1 MRFSMSCPRIWPL
14 ALGSAGDQSEA
25 RRARGFYKRIGGM
38 RLRNAGRRTMSR
50 RTRRFSQRFENVELD
65 ETMPMTRRNLIAMAC
80 CSLLLSLAPQV
91 AGISA
96 FAKDGRDDDDSSGS
110 GSSGSSGG
118 SGSSGSSGH
127 GGDDSDDDRS
137 GRGGGDDDD
146 NSGPGGG
153 HDDDDDDDNSGR
165 GRRSDQER
173 ARDGVEKGRILA
185 LKDVLRLVDE
195 DKYGAVIAVDLRNNG
210 EVYRLRTRDRQGTIR
225 NLRINA
231 RTGKFMNIFGF

>member
-1 MRFSMSCPRIWPL
+1 
-14 ALGSAGDQSEA
+14 
-25 RRARGFYKRIGGM
+25 
-38 RLRNAGRRTMSR
+38 
-50 RTRRFSQRFENVELD
+50 
-65 ETMPMTRRNLIAMAC
+65 MPMTRRNLIAMVC
-80 CSLLLSLAPQV
+80 CSLLMSLAPQV
-91 AGISA
+91 GGISA
-96 FAKDGRDDDDSSGS
+96 FAKDGRDDDDSS
-110 GSSGSSGG
+110 G

-146 NSGPGGG
+146 HSGPGGG
-153 HDDDDDDDNSGR
+153 DDKDDDGDDDNSGS

-185 LKDVLRLVDE
+185 LKEVLRLVDE
-195 DKYGAVIAVDLRNNG
+195 NKYGAVIAVDLRNNG

>member
-1 MRFSMSCPRIWPL
+1 
-14 ALGSAGDQSEA
+14 
-25 RRARGFYKRIGGM
+25 
-38 RLRNAGRRTMSR
+38 
-50 RTRRFSQRFENVELD
+50 
-65 ETMPMTRRNLIAMAC
+65 MPMTRRNLLALFC
-80 CSLLLSLAPQV
+80 CSVLLSLAPQ
-91 AGISA
+91 AGVFSA
-96 FAKDGRDDDDSSGS
+96 FAKDGDDDNDSSGS
-110 GSSGSSGG
+110 GSGSSG

-127 GGDDSDDDRS
+127 GGGDSDDNS
-137 GRGGGDDDD
+137 GHGGGDDDDDD

-153 HDDDDDDDNSGR
+153 ADDDDDGNSGS

-195 DKYGAVIAVDLRNNG
+195 DKFGAVIAVDLRRYDNA
-210 EVYRLRTRDRQGTIR
+210 EVYRLRTRDQQGTIR

>member
-1 MRFSMSCPRIWPL
+1 M
-14 ALGSAGDQSEA
+14 
-25 RRARGFYKRIGGM
+25 
-38 RLRNAGRRTMSR
+38 
-50 RTRRFSQRFENVELD
+50 ELD
-65 ETMPMTRRNLIAMAC
+65 ETMPMTRRNLLALLC
-80 CSLLLSLAPQV
+80 CSVLLSLAPQ
-91 AGISA
+91 AGVFSA
-96 FAKDGRDDDDSSGS
+96 FAKDGDDDNDSSGS
-110 GSSGSSGG
+110 GSSG

-127 GGDDSDDDRS
+127 GGGDS
-137 GRGGGDDDD
+137 DD

-153 HDDDDDDDNSGR
+153 NDDDDDGNSGPGGGDDDDDDGNSGS

-195 DKYGAVIAVDLRNNG
+195 DKYGAVIAVDLRRYDDA
-210 EVYRLRTRDRQGTIR
+210 EVYRLRTRDQQGTIR

>member
-1 MRFSMSCPRIWPL
+1 M
-14 ALGSAGDQSEA
+14 
-25 RRARGFYKRIGGM
+25 
-38 RLRNAGRRTMSR
+38 
-50 RTRRFSQRFENVELD
+50 ELD
-65 ETMPMTRRNLIAMAC
+65 ETMSMTRRNLIAMAC

-91 AGISA
+91 AGMSA

-110 GSSGSSGG
+110 SGSSGG
-118 SGSSGSSGH
+118 SGSSGH

-146 NSGPGGG
+146 DHSGPGGG
-153 HDDDDDDDNSGR
+153 GDDDDDDDNSGR

>member
-1 MRFSMSCPRIWPL
+1 
-14 ALGSAGDQSEA
+14 
-25 RRARGFYKRIGGM
+25 
-38 RLRNAGRRTMSR
+38 
-50 RTRRFSQRFENVELD
+50 
-65 ETMPMTRRNLIAMAC
+65 MPMTRRNLLALFC
-80 CSLLLSLAPQV
+80 CSMLLSLAPQV
-91 AGISA
+91 GGFSA
-96 FAKDGRDDDDSSGS
+96 FAKDGDDDSSS
-110 GSSGSSGG
+110 G

-127 GGDDSDDDRS
+127 GGGDSGDDDNS
-137 GRGGGDDDD
+137 GRGGDDDDGDD

-153 HDDDDDDDNSGR
+153 DDDGNSGS

-195 DKYGAVIAVDLRNNG
+195 DKYGAVIAVDLRRYDDA
-210 EVYRLRTRDRQGTIR
+210 EVYRLRTRDQQGTIR

>member
-1 MRFSMSCPRIWPL
+1 
-14 ALGSAGDQSEA
+14 
-25 RRARGFYKRIGGM
+25 
-38 RLRNAGRRTMSR
+38 
-50 RTRRFSQRFENVELD
+50 
-65 ETMPMTRRNLIAMAC
+65 MTRRNLLALLC
-80 CSLLLSLAPQV
+80 CSVLLSLAPQ
-91 AGISA
+91 AGVFSA
-96 FAKDGRDDDDSSGS
+96 FAKDGVDDNDSSGS
-110 GSSGSSGG
+110 GSGSGSSG

-127 GGDDSDDDRS
+127 GGGDSDDNS
-137 GRGGGDDDD
+137 GHGGGDDDGDD

-153 HDDDDDDDNSGR
+153 DEDDDDGNSGS

-195 DKYGAVIAVDLRNNG
+195 DKFGAVIAVDLRRYDNA
-210 EVYRLRTRDRQGTIR
+210 EVYRLRTRDQQGTIR

>member
-1 MRFSMSCPRIWPL
+1 
-14 ALGSAGDQSEA
+14 
-25 RRARGFYKRIGGM
+25 
-38 RLRNAGRRTMSR
+38 
-50 RTRRFSQRFENVELD
+50 
-65 ETMPMTRRNLIAMAC
+65 MTRRNLIAMVC

-91 AGISA
+91 GGISA
-96 FAKDGRDDDDSSGS
+96 FAKDGRDDDDNSGS
-110 GSSGSSGG
+110 GSRG
-118 SGSSGSSGH
+118 SGGH

-146 NSGPGGG
+146 DNSGPGGG
-153 HDDDDDDDNSGR
+153 GDKDDADDDGNSGS

>member
-1 MRFSMSCPRIWPL
+1 M
-14 ALGSAGDQSEA
+14 
-25 RRARGFYKRIGGM
+25 
-38 RLRNAGRRTMSR
+38 
-50 RTRRFSQRFENVELD
+50 V
-65 ETMPMTRRNLIAMAC
+65 C
-80 CSLLLSLAPQV
+80 CSLLMSLAPQV
-91 AGISA
+91 GGISA
-96 FAKDGRDDDDSSGS
+96 FAKDGRDDDDSS
-110 GSSGSSGG
+110 G

-146 NSGPGGG
+146 HSGPGGG
-153 HDDDDDDDNSGR
+153 DDKDDDGDDDNSGS

-185 LKDVLRLVDE
+185 LKEVLRLVDE
-195 DKYGAVIAVDLRNNG
+195 NKYGAVIAVDLRNNG